1 VGGDVVCIPVGP
13 LLVGNAVA
21 CIIGVRFCKFSRV
34 VIDLSVL
41 QTFVAISVPFSLYGP
56 VHDPVS

>member
-1 VGGDVVCIPVGP
+1 MGGDVVFVPVGP

-21 CIIGVRFCKFSRV
+21 CINGVRFCKFSKV
-34 VIDLSVL
+34 VIDLPAL

-56 VHDPVS
+56 VHDPVL